1 MIELGGGTVAMA
13 KRVLVGIGASA
24 AIAFGA
30 CAASAQV
37 PTEVLFFNYSNQ
49 PVLMN
54 MNGEVQREIRAGGSD
69 SHTSYF
75 SKGFA
80 ESGNRVYQLRLISL
94 SGVTLCNT
102 YIRLH
107 ATSTKTVSECAVQS
121 QESAPGVR
129 CQSSNTIEGISK
141 CRAQLSVD
149 D

>member
-1 MIELGGGTVAMA
+1 MMVSGWALGIAA
-13 KRVLVGIGASA
+13 GAT
-24 AIAFGA
+24 IALA
-30 CAASAQV
+30 TAPASAQV

-69 SHTSYF
+69 SHTSYY
-75 SKGFA
+75 SKGLT

-94 SGVTLCNT
+94 TGVTLCNT
-102 YIRLH
+102 YIRLQ
-107 ATSTKTVSECAVQS
+107 ATSTKNVSECAVQS

-129 CQSSNTIEGISK
+129 CESSNVIEGISK